1 MTVKCKAEESL
12 TCSCVDVGTIIDGSD
27 CTVEVHQFYST
38 EADANAALERLTKK
52 ARDTESD
59 PCEIKSEIVALF
71 KVRLI
76 SSSYFDCKSSI
87 ICFIASSIE
96 SP

>member
-38 EADANAALERLTKK
+38 ETDAALERLTKK
-52 ARDTESD
+52 ARDIESD
-59 PCEIKSEIVALF
+59 PCEIKSEIVAAKNGVQLN
-71 KVRLI
+71 
-76 SSSYFDCKSSI
+76 
-87 ICFIASSIE
+87 ASFTFSCQAEAMIFE
-96 SP
+96 LANR

>member
-27 CTVEVHQFYST
+27 CTVNIDQVY
-38 EADANAALERLTKK
+38 ADETTAQAELARLTQK

-59 PCEIKSEIVALF
+59 PCEIRSEMH
-71 KVRLI
+71 KVENGVQL
-76 SSSYFDCKSSI
+76 K
-87 ICFIASSIE
+87 ASFTFSCQAEAMIFE
-96 SP
+96 LANR

>member
-27 CTVEVHQFYST
+27 CSVEVHQFYST

-52 ARDTESD
+52 ARDIE
-59 PCEIKSEIVALF
+59 CEIKSEIVAVENGVQLN
-71 KVRLI
+71 
-76 SSSYFDCKSSI
+76 
-87 ICFIASSIE
+87 ASFTFSCQAEAMIFE
-96 SP
+96 LANR

>member
-38 EADANAALERLTKK
+38 ETDANAALERLTKK
-52 ARDTESD
+52 ARDIESD
-59 PCEIKSEIVALF
+59 PCEIKSEIVAAKNGVQLN
-71 KVRLI
+71 
-76 SSSYFDCKSSI
+76 
-87 ICFIASSIE
+87 ASFSCQAEAMIFE
-96 SP
+96 LANR